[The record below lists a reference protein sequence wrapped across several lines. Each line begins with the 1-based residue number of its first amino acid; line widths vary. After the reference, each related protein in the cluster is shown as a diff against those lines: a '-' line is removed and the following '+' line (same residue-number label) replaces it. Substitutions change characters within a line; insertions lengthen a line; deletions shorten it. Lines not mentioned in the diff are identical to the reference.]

1 MKNFDA
7 AACNRFKLSGE
18 KLDDYCH
25 VIYEDIDNIPEQE
38 EPVEYSFKKSD
49 LKKPGFD
56 LTSFKPQKELHPKVW
71 PHGKLNSKIRL
82 RLLDIADDFI
92 DTLNVDWV
100 KPDDIILTGSLA
112 NYNWS
117 KYSDFDLHVLID
129 FKKVD
134 ERTDFVKNY
143 FDSKKNLWNEHHE
156 NLKIYGFPV
165 EVYVQDTNEEH
176 TASGIYSLEK
186 NEWIKE
192 PEPNKIKAIKLD
204 KFMIKEKVFKF
215 MKQIEKLEDEYE
227 HAKSDSELDD
237 IAKKAKALFDK
248 IKNIR
253 RESLKK
259 GGEMSP
265 GNIIFKSLR
274 RFQYI
279 ARLSDLKLK
288 TYDRLYS
295 IK

>member
-7 AACNRFKLSGE
+7 AACGKFKLSGD
-18 KLDDYCH
+18 KLGDYCH
-25 VIYEDIDNIPEQE
+25 VIYEDIDSIPEQA

-49 LKKPGFD
+49 LSNPNFD
-56 LTSFKPQKELHPKVW
+56 LSSFKPQKQLNPKIW
-71 PHGKLNSKIRL
+71 INGKINSRVRL

-92 DTLNVDWV
+92 SSLEVDWV

-117 KYSDFDLHVLID
+117 KFSDFDLHILMD

-134 ERTDFVKNY
+134 DRTNFVKDY
-143 FDSKKNLWNEHHE
+143 FDSKKSLWNEKHE

-176 TASGIYSLEK
+176 TASGIYSLER

-192 PEPNKIKAIKLD
+192 PEPNRIKAIKLD
-204 KFMIKEKVFKF
+204 KFLIKEKVFKF
-215 MKQIEKLEDEYE
+215 MKAIEKLESDCEHSDDEYSAE
-227 HAKSDSELDD
+227 EV
-237 IAKKAKALFDK
+237 AKKAKDLFDK
-248 IKNIR
+248 IKSMR
-253 RESLKK
+253 REALKH
-259 GGEMSP
+259 GGEMSV
-265 GNIIFKSLR
+265 GNIIFKCLR
-274 RFQYI
+274 RFNYI
-279 ARLSDLKLK
+279 GRLADVKSK
-288 TYDRLYS
+288 TYDKIYS